1 MARRPRTS
9 KPSREKLDDALA
21 ELATSVVGEFLLE
34 PEGRAAYRATRTK
47 AALRKAAKT
56 LTPDPLDTFDV
67 TGGGQIALLP
77 TPLDDHFMVL
87 IQHAAFRAAVA
98 VHYDMDDDGPAPA
111 AVVMFDGDVAQAF
124 KQVRTWI
131 DELDDDLDDDDGPF
145 GGLAPDDLVSMLMD
159 RLAPSREA
167 LPANAAERVRAIANR
182 TAAKLRKNQRVGPN
196 DADMA
201 WMDQH
206 PDCLDTIV
214 DLYVAACTAKR
225 RDDAL
230 IASVQAMLG
239 TQLEFIRYQV
249 ERGWDWAN
257 DLVKDYEQRILALAD
272 SKVLQVEDWSF
283 LPTTFSHARLPVS
296 PEAAEAFA
304 MAGASISPAVAPE
317 ALPGMMRDLIGNM
330 AAEIG
335 DPFELIEAVMEV
347 TAAAPP
353 AMRAYIAH
361 ELALS
366 SNPVAR
372 EAVPPM
378 LLDPAPEVRQ
388 AAAAALEQTAVPDTM
403 APVSLRRIIAVRNWV
418 PVGDR
423 PAVDRAIRK
432 AREKG
437 VEIAPWPPGADVSI
451 VASMID
457 GVGAQS
463 LMFASRTGRT
473 GLFAMILLKNGVTD
487 TTCMP
492 DEPRRDIKQSLD
504 MLRQT
509 APSAEVDRGFAD
521 AAVQHAIAA
530 NLAAGTLPPAGLL
543 NVAERI
549 GASDWKDRAL
559 DPSEDT
565 ARLFAELTPE
575 ERTEPAIATSLRR
588 SETWTRG
595 NDMFATWF
603 EDSKAIHDLV
613 AGVPRRDSAKAL
625 RLVLDEGLE
634 KLRGAWAERLLLLT
648 LWARAT
654 SEKPHQGRWKDFLI
668 LAHCL
673 SSGRKLA
680 DIPLMRTA
688 AQRTIAVAR
697 GEGW

>member
-1 MARRPRTS
+1 MARRARTS
-9 KPSREKLDDALA
+9 KPSREQLDDALA
-21 ELATSVVGEFLLE
+21 EFATSVTGEALLD
-34 PEGRAAYRATRTK
+34 PEVFAAYQATQTRAAK
-47 AALRKAAKT
+47 RKAKT
-56 LTPDPLDTFDV
+56 AMPVPLETLDMSD
-67 TGGGQIALLP
+67 GGTIVLMP
-77 TPLDDHFMVL
+77 TPLDDHFVVM
-87 IQHAAFRAAVA
+87 IQHGSFSAMIGVN
-98 VHYDMDDDGPAPA
+98 YDLDDDGPAPA
-111 AVVMFDGDVAQAF
+111 AVMAFEGDVAQAF

-131 DELDDDLDDDDGPF
+131 DELDDDSGDDGPF
-145 GGLAPDDLVSMLMD
+145 GGLAPADLVSMPMGLKMTKQQ
-159 RLAPSREA
+159 A
-167 LPANAAERVRAIANR
+167 LPANAAERLRAIANR
-182 TAAKLRKNQRVGPN
+182 SAAKLRKNQRAEPN
-196 DADMA
+196 AADVA

-206 PDCLDTIV
+206 PDGLDLIV
-214 DLYVAACTAKR
+214 DLYVAACSANP

-230 IASVQAMLG
+230 IAAVQGMLAM
-239 TQLEFIRYQV
+239 QLEFIRYQV
-249 ERGWDWAN
+249 ERGWDWAI
-257 DLVKDYEQRILALAD
+257 DLVKAYEKRILGLAEAKALP
-272 SKVLQVEDWSF
+272 VEDWSF
-283 LPTTFSHARLPVS
+283 LPSTFSHARLPVS

-304 MAGASISPAVAPE
+304 MAGASISPDVAPK
-317 ALPGMMRDLIGNM
+317 ALPGMMRDLIETM

-335 DPFELIEAVMEV
+335 DPFELLDAVMEV
-347 TAAAPP
+347 TVAAPP
-353 AMRAYIAH
+353 EMRAYIAH

-378 LLDPAPEVRQ
+378 LLDPTPEVRQ
-388 AAAAALEQTAVPDTM
+388 AAAAALEQIAVPDTM
-403 APVSLRRIIAVRNWV
+403 TPVSLRRIIAVRNWV
-418 PVGDR
+418 PVSER

-437 VEIAPWPPGADVSI
+437 VAIAPWPPGEDVSI

-463 LMFASRTGRT
+463 LVCGSRAGRI

-492 DEPRRDIKQSLD
+492 EEPRREIKQNVD
-504 MLRQT
+504 MLRHS
-509 APSAEVDRGFAD
+509 APSAEVDRGFVD

-530 NLAAGTLPPAGLL
+530 NLAAGTMPPAGLL
-543 NVAERI
+543 NIAERI

-559 DPSEDT
+559 DVAEDT
-565 ARLFAELTPE
+565 ARLFAELAPE
-575 ERTEPAIATSLRR
+575 ERTEPAIAASLRR

-603 EDSKAIHDLV
+603 EDNKAIHDLV
-613 AGVPRRDSAKAL
+613 ISVPKRDSAKAM
-625 RLVLDEGLE
+625 RVVLDEGLE

-648 LWARAT
+648 LWARGT
-654 SEKPHQGRWKDFLI
+654 TEKPHQGRWKDFLI

-688 AQRTIAVAR
+688 AQRTIAVVR
-697 GEGW
+697 GTGW